1 MFACVVC
8 CSGLVVQSPHN
19 RLSVKPM
26 KQSILENLRSRVAKL
41 PQNATPNDWY
51 LALSF
56 AVRDRM
62 MQQWIDSLQNY
73 TEDIPVVAYL
83 SAEFLLGPQLRNILV
98 NLGMYDEA
106 FDAAKELGIR
116 LADLL
121 QQEEEPGL
129 GNGGKGGIAACT
141 MDSLST
147 LEVPAIAYGV
157 RYEFGS
163 FKQEI
168 RDGWQVEMTD
178 AWLASGSPWEIL
190 RPEIAYEIKLGGSTE
205 SYYDEQDC
213 FRVRWIPKFSVK
225 GTAYDSPV
233 TGYKGGMTNLLRLW
247 KAEAIESFDFEAL
260 KTGDYFGA
268 LNEKIASQS
277 VSKILYPDD
286 EPYAGKQLRLAQQY
300 FFVSCALQDMIRLHL
315 LRWKPI
321 HSFSDSFAVHLN
333 DTPPAVAVAELMR
346 LLVDEHLVSWDKA
359 WYITQNTFTH
369 TNHTML
375 FEALEKWPVQLFAG
389 ILPRHLEIIYEINRR
404 FLDEICLMYPNN
416 NEELSRFSLI
426 DENDQKYVRM
436 SHLAALGGRAINGVS
451 NMQSD
456 LLKKTLFPEFY
467 GLYPERFFQVTNGVS
482 PRRWI
487 VACNPC
493 LSGLITGTIGDRWID
508 DLQEIQQLETYA
520 SDPALIQKWQE
531 MKRENKA
538 GLGSIIREKTG
549 ISVDPG
555 TLFDIQIKRLHESNR
570 QHLNLLHI
578 LTLFNRVKKSPQTD
592 ITPRTFI
599 FGGKASPG
607 YFLAQLI
614 LKLINSAAGIINN
627 DPDVAGRLKV
637 VFIPDLNMKNYQN
650 ICPAADL
657 SEQIATAGREAS
669 GTGSMKLAMNGALT
683 VGSMN
688 GTTLEIAADVGN
700 ENLFLFG
707 LTAEEVAAAKSHGY
721 NPMDS
726 YRAHAELKEVIDLIG
741 SGIFLKQDAT
751 LFKPLLDSL
760 LNRDEYMVLA
770 DYQSYID
777 CQNRVSAA
785 FGDQKKWT
793 QMSILT
799 VARMGRFSSDRAVRE
814 YCEKIWHVA
823 PLKRDSENM

>member
-1 MFACVVC
+1 
-8 CSGLVVQSPHN
+8 
-19 RLSVKPM
+19 M

-225 GTAYDSPV
+225 GTAYDTPV

-578 LTLFNRVKKSPQTD
+578 LTLYNRVKKSPQTD

-683 VGSMN
+683 VGSLN